1 MTQFPGSTRAPA
13 LPCPALFHPDR
24 PCIGFRLQQS
34 GSKGGGS
41 GKCGLTA
48 AAAQCISSGASA
60 NKIKNK
66 TRRKQKNMA
75 TLRRRPRFGSG
86 HNGQKSPKMAGKWA
100 YCGGTTAVGAAD
112 WMLHEGQLGL
122 PAEGE
127 REREGWGDEVARLVF
142 PLFDVVCRWPML
154 PTLGDLCRCCCCWR
168 CRFVI
173 VRIWRTPL
181 FYAPKLQ
188 QQQQ

>member
-34 GSKGGGS
+34 GSKGGGR

-100 YCGGTTAVGAAD
+100 YCGGTATAVGATAGAAD

-122 PAEGE
+122 PVE
-127 REREGWGDEVARLVF
+127 RERGVG
-142 PLFDVVCRWPML
+142 
-154 PTLGDLCRCCCCWR
+154 G
-168 CRFVI
+168 
-173 VRIWRTPL
+173 
-181 FYAPKLQ
+181 
-188 QQQQ
+188 

>member
-13 LPCPALFHPDR
+13 LPCPALFHPVR

-34 GSKGGGS
+34 GSKGGGR

-100 YCGGTTAVGAAD
+100 YCGGTTAVGAAVGAAD

-122 PAEGE
+122 PVE
-127 REREGWGDEVARLVF
+127 RARGRGV
-142 PLFDVVCRWPML
+142 
-154 PTLGDLCRCCCCWR
+154 GG
-168 CRFVI
+168 
-173 VRIWRTPL
+173 
-181 FYAPKLQ
+181 
-188 QQQQ
+188 